1 MKDTT
6 RTITTAADI
15 MYLRRQCR
23 ATDDDIEKSE
33 ERREKQR
40 NEQAQY
46 ELACENAQAD
56 GGEERE

>member
-23 ATDDDIEKSE
+23 ATDEDIEKSE

-40 NEQAQY
+40 CEQAQY
-46 ELACENAQAD
+46 ELACDN
-56 GGEERE
+56 EERE